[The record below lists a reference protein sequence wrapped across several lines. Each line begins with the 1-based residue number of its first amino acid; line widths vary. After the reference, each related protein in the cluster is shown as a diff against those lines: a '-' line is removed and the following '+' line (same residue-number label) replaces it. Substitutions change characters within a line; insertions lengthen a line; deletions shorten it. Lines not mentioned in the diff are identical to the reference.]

1 MKFKGKDVITKK
13 IDQFKADGLSE
24 CHADLLMV
32 CVDIDPEQA
41 ELEVIQADLYL
52 FSLRTTS
59 RAGNCHITHVPS
71 PEGRNTLLTEKEE

>member
-1 MKFKGKDVITKK
+1 MKFRGKDAITKK

-24 CHADLLMV
+24 YNADLLMV

-41 ELEVIQADLYL
+41 ELEIIRADLYL

-59 RAGNCHITHVPS
+59 RVGHCHITHVPTS
-71 PEGRNTLLTEKEE
+71 EGRNALLTDGE